1 MHFETGL
8 STLNLMTIGKTL
20 LGNYEFTNNQETK
33 VNVATYQILIQEVL
47 DWGREE
53 NVWKK
58 SLKINSES
66 C

>member
-33 VNVATYQILIQEVL
+33 VNVTTYQILIQEVL
-47 DWGREE
+47 DWEREE